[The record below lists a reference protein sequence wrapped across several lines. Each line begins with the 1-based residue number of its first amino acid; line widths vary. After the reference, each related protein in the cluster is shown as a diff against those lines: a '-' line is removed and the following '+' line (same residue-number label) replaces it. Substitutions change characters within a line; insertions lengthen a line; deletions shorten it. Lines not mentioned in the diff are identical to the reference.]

1 MNTPD
6 RDPSFPF
13 FRAAGTHRELGRQH
27 GQQAAEHIKAHLDY
41 LCTSMKLSRDQ
52 LQDRALRFR
61 PLFQR
66 HCPHLLEEIEGL
78 AEGAGITLA
87 EALAV
92 NIRGAL
98 SSVQDEGCTA
108 YAIGARGTA
117 AGSLLIGQNSDM
129 LPAAIDFAYVLY
141 LKPVDKPEVLMW
153 TFGGM
158 VGYHGLNSLG
168 VAHFA
173 NDLGGGP
180 QPRFGMPHYPA
191 KRQMLECSRIQEVVE
206 LLRRTPLWANG
217 NYVVCD
223 GTGEILDI
231 EATTE
236 GTELVTD
243 QGAGVL
249 AHSTHFVSDTYA
261 TQENHADS
269 AADSFSRLE
278 RMQQLIR
285 ARFGQ
290 IGVEDVKQFLR
301 DRAGQP
307 SSICRLAQTT
317 DSAASWVT
325 AGITVA
331 SIIAEPRE
339 RRLHV
344 AVGNRAETPFTVY
357 EMDPVGR

>member
-1 MNTPD
+1 MTTAKVT
-6 RDPSFPF
+6 SFPF

-27 GQQAAEHIKAHLDY
+27 GQQAAEKIKAHLDHMRE
-41 LCTSMKLSRDQ
+41 SMKLSRDQ

-61 PLFQR
+61 PLFGQ
-66 HCPHLLEEIEGL
+66 HCPHLLDEIEGL
-78 AEGAGITLA
+78 AEGAGISFA

-98 SSVQDEGCTA
+98 GSVQEEGCTA

-129 LPAAIDFAYVLY
+129 LPAAIDFAYVLH
-141 LKPVDKPEVLMW
+141 LKPIDKPEVLIW

-191 KRQMLECSRIQEVVE
+191 KRQMLECSSIQEVVDV
-206 LLRRTPLWANG
+206 LGRTPLWANG

-223 GTGEILDI
+223 GSGEILDI

-236 GTELVTD
+236 GAELLTD
-243 QGAGVL
+243 QGAGFL
-249 AHSTHFVSDTYA
+249 AHSNHFLSDKYA
-261 TQENHADS
+261 TQENYAKS
-269 AADSFSRLE
+269 AADSFPRLE

-285 ARFGQ
+285 ARFGR
-290 IGVEDVKQFLR
+290 IGVDDVKQFLR

-307 SSICRLAQTT
+307 SSICRVAQTV
-317 DSAASWVT
+317 DPVASWVT
-325 AGITVA
+325 AGVTVA

-339 RRLHV
+339 RRMHV
-344 AVGNRAETPFTVY
+344 AVGNQSETPFEVY
-357 EMDPVGR
+357 SMDEG